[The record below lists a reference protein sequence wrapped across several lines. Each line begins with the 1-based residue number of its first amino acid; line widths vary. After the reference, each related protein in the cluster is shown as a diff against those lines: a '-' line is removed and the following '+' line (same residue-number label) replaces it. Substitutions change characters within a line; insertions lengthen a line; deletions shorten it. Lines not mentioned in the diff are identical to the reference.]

1 MKDKFLKC
9 TWPTKMRAMEPFI
22 TSEAHSMSAMRHRM
36 TQADKAIKKD
46 MRFHKN
52 RGNPQGRKHERYR
65 GLFLPHRRNLELD
78 EAILWMH
85 LMDGTA

>member
-9 TWPTKMRAMEPFI
+9 TWPIKMRAMEPFI

-46 MRFHKN
+46 MKFHKKIQ
-52 RGNPQGRKHERYR
+52 RVSLAHK
-65 GLFLPHRRNLELD
+65 RNLELD
-78 EAILWMH
+78 
-85 LMDGTA
+85 